1 VLAGLKPG
9 AYIAEPGLLQTPAI
23 LVCEIDGLVP
33 VRGKIAP
40 GFDEFIA
47 ALEHTAIPNVWVTTR
62 TRLQIDDPRRKLGH
76 NNPFIAEGGC
86 GVYLPEGYFHLR
98 PAKTLRLGRF
108 TCLPIAEPQPAAEEA
123 LEELSAETGVSVVPL
138 RSLSPREL
146 AQNSGLPAAQAE
158 LMRQPDFD
166 EIFFFAG
173 ATDEEVKRFVEAS
186 AERHWQLRQRG
197 VLWSLAVGASLKQCV
212 RELSKLYAR
221 ALRSQPKII
230 GISRDDG
237 ASELLSA
244 CDRGFVLVDGTNRAE
259 DSETQTERLPARFRQ
274 VELGSP
280 DVWERIIEAVNV
292 KS

>member
-1 VLAGLKPG
+1 
-9 AYIAEPGLLQTPAI
+9 LLQTPAI
-23 LVCEIDGLVP
+23 LFCDIDGLVP
-33 VRGKIAP
+33 VRGKMAP
-40 GFDEFIA
+40 GFDDFIA
-47 ALEHTAIPNVWVTTR
+47 ALEHAAIPNVWVTTR

-76 NNPFIAEGGC
+76 SHPFIAEGGC

-98 PAKTLRLGRF
+98 PPKTLRLGRF
-108 TCLPIAEPQPAAEEA
+108 TCLPIAEPQPAAAEA
-123 LEELSAETGVSVVPL
+123 LEELSEETGVSVVAL

-173 ATDEEVKRFVEAS
+173 ATENEVSRFKTETAS
-186 AERHWQLRQRG
+186 RSWQLRQRG
-197 VLWSLAVGASLKQCV
+197 VLWSLALGANLKQCV
-212 RELSKLYAR
+212 RDVSKLYTR

-237 ASELLSA
+237 DSELLSA
-244 CDRGFVLVDGTNRAE
+244 CDRGFVLLDGARDAE
-259 DSETQTERLPARFRQ
+259 RSESQRERLPARFRQ
-274 VELGSP
+274 VELGSA
-280 DVWERIIEAVNV
+280 DVWERILEAVSS